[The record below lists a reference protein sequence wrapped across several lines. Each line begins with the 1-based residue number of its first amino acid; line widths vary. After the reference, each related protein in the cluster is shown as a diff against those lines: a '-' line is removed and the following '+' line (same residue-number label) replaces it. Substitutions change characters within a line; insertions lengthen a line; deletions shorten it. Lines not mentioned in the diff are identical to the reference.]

1 MAPGLRPYPGA
12 GGLRRSLRRP
22 AAGLLAGALL
32 GLPLWIRPQAARA
45 DSARLLLEAPEA
57 AAARV
62 ELVLLARREVLA
74 SSFIVGDEPFSLT
87 SLALLRDAARRG
99 LAVRLLV
106 DAQWNKIPEAVAA
119 HLLAEGVDIRL
130 YHPFTL
136 RHPFWITRRLHDK
149 LLVTDGEALIAGGRN
164 VESPYFD
171 LGHQVERRDYID
183 ADLLVRGEAAA
194 EARAYFLDL
203 WESDHVRPSRAGEPG
218 GFGRSAAREDR
229 VAAAAAVL
237 DRHWAWLAERIARE
251 RTERAAGAVIAP
263 ALLPLEPAEVGPVR
277 FLHDPVGRKGE
288 APGVGHALLDLL
300 DGARESIV
308 IESPYL
314 VPSRA
319 FRRGLDRALARGVR
333 VRILTN
339 SLATTDNLWPQAG
352 YVGERKGLVRRG
364 VELWE
369 LTGSR
374 TLHSKAAVIDGET
387 AIVGSFNLD
396 PRSEHLNTELALVAR
411 DPALA
416 AELLAW
422 MDAHLTGERASAV
435 RIDRRGWPEGADEPF
450 PGVPCAKVAKLRLL
464 QLLTP
469 FIRKQL

>member
-1 MAPGLRPYPGA
+1 M
-12 GGLRRSLRRP
+12 
-22 AAGLLAGALL
+22 
-32 GLPLWIRPQAARA
+32 RPQAARA
-45 DSARLLLEAPEA
+45 DGARLLLEAPEA
-57 AAARV
+57 AEARV
-62 ELVLLARREVLA
+62 ELVLLARREVLT

-99 LAVRLLV
+99 LTVRLLV
-106 DAQWNKIPEAVAA
+106 DAQWNKMPEAVAA
-119 HLLAEGVDIRL
+119 HLLAEGVEIRL

-149 LLVTDGEALIAGGRN
+149 LLVTDGEALVAGGRN

-171 LGHQVERRDYID
+171 LGSQVERRDYID
-183 ADLLVRGEAAA
+183 ADLLVRGAAA
-194 EARAYFLDL
+194 AYARAYFLDL
-203 WESDHVRPSRAGEPG
+203 WESDHVRPSRAGGPG
-218 GFGRSAAREDR
+218 GPGARADR
-229 VAAAAAVL
+229 VAAAAVVL

-251 RTERAAGAVIAP
+251 RAERAAGAVLAP
-263 ALLPLEPAEVGPVR
+263 ALLPPEPAEVGPVR
-277 FLHDPVGRKGE
+277 FLHDPVGRKGD

-300 DGARESIV
+300 DGAQESIF

-352 YVGERKGLVRRG
+352 YVGEREGLVRRG

-369 LTGSR
+369 LTGPR

-416 AELLAW
+416 AELRAW
-422 MDAHLTGERASAV
+422 MDAHLDSAV
-435 RIDRRGWPEGADEPF
+435 RIDHRGWPEGADEPF

-464 QLLTP
+464 QLFTP

>member
-1 MAPGLRPYPGA
+1 
-12 GGLRRSLRRP
+12 
-22 AAGLLAGALL
+22 
-32 GLPLWIRPQAARA
+32 
-45 DSARLLLEAPEA
+45 LLLEAPEA
-57 AAARV
+57 AEARV
-62 ELVLLARREVLA
+62 ELVLLARREVLV

-106 DAQWNKIPEAVAA
+106 DAQWNKMPAAVAA
-119 HLLAEGVDIRL
+119 HLLAEGVEIRL

-136 RHPFWITRRLHDK
+136 RHPLWITRRLHDK

-171 LGHQVERRDYID
+171 LGRQVERRDYID
-183 ADLLVRGEAAA
+183 ADLLVRGAAAA

-203 WESDHVRPSRAGEPG
+203 WESGHVRPSRPG
-218 GFGRSAAREDR
+218 GRGAGADR

-237 DRHWAWLAERIARE
+237 DRHWAWLEERIARE
-251 RTERAAGAVIAP
+251 RAGRAHRAVMVP
-263 ALLPLEPAEVGPVR
+263 ALLPPEPAEVGPVR

-288 APGVGHALLDLL
+288 APGVGHALLGLL

-319 FRRGLDRALARGVR
+319 FRRGLDRAITRGVR

-352 YVGERKGLVRRG
+352 YVSERKGLVRRG

-369 LTGSR
+369 LTGER

-416 AELLAW
+416 AELRAW
-422 MDAHLTGERASAV
+422 MDAHLTGEHASAV
-435 RIDRRGWPEGADEPF
+435 RIDRRGWPEGADGPF